1 VADAGLLL
9 DAANAAVP
17 AAGYLACVRRA
28 RRRGEVWPARR
39 TAVFAGGIAVAAA
52 VTAGPVDGR
61 TGGSPAWH
69 MAQQMALLLV
79 VAPLL
84 VAGRPVALLRAA
96 LGRDLPAAPGPAAA
110 WAAFVGIQWVIH
122 VPAVLDASLRSSAL
136 HGVEEWALVAA
147 GAAFFAQATG
157 RTAARM
163 HPLLLALYLVSAM
176 PTTDVI
182 ALWLMLDPR
191 VVYAH
196 FSGPGALADQRA
208 AGVVMFAAG
217 NILLVAGVWV
227 AGRYLWRG
235 EAATGRF
242 QRPRARVHRHPMQH
256 GGGA

>member
-1 VADAGLLL
+1 VADAGLVL

-17 AAGYLACVRRA
+17 TAGYLACVRRA
-28 RRRGEVWPARR
+28 RRRGAVWPARR
-39 TAVFAGGIAVAAA
+39 TAAFAGGIVVAAA

-61 TGGSPAWH
+61 AGGSLVWH

-79 VAPLL
+79 VAPVL
-84 VAGRPVALLRAA
+84 VAGRPAALLRAA
-96 LGRDLPAAPGPAAA
+96 LGRDLAAPGPAAA

-136 HGVEEWALVAA
+136 HGAEEWALVAA
-147 GAAFFAQATG
+147 GAAFFAQAAG

-191 VVYAH
+191 VAYAD

-217 NILLVAGVWV
+217 NVLLVAGAWV

-235 EAATGRF
+235 EAAPARF
-242 QRPRARVHRHPMQH
+242 RRSAARVHRHTMQH
-256 GGGA
+256 GEGA